1 MYILG
6 INSAYHEPSACL
18 IKAGHIVAAVEEER
32 FTRVRHGKPANLKNP
47 HEIPANSIRYC
58 LDVAGIRLRDVDHI
72 GYSFRPE
79 KRLAHNIGLGEEVT
93 AGCADSQEREQLFFD
108 LLQSVPEVLSSRFN
122 DDIRDRFIWIEHHVC
137 HASSTFYLSPIEQAA
152 ILSLDGI
159 GEATCTWF
167 GRGDGNRLAALR
179 ELIYPH
185 SLGLLWT
192 KMSRF
197 LGFGEYGQWKVMGL
211 AGYGNAARYYSALRE
226 FADFDGKGNFSI
238 DPQVL
243 QLRVNRF
250 DRLEKLFGPDRS
262 PGAPVEKR
270 HEDVAAALQKL
281 TTEVF
286 LSFASYLHR
295 ETGLNHLCLAG
306 GVALNCVA
314 NRALVEDGPF
324 DGVFIQPAANDGG
337 TALGACYY
345 IWNQLLDQP
354 RGQVLEHVFLG
365 PEFSPSD
372 GLAALAGE
380 KYSNITAQNHGGIPA
395 RVARL
400 LAQGEIV
407 AWHQGRME
415 FGPRALGN
423 RSILADPRRSD
434 IIYTLN
440 GKVKHREYFRPMA
453 ASVLTERADAWFVI
467 DRPTPSDSFM
477 VTARLVR
484 EEKRGIVPAVT
495 HVDNTCRIQRV
506 DRITNPRFHAL
517 LTEFEK
523 LTGVPLILNTSFNDR
538 EPIICT
544 PKNAV
549 ATCLKSGI
557 RYLVLG
563 NELIDFGAPDL
574 SAESDAGT
582 ISNTLDLL
590 GADPEVPVM
599 RPFMSRGTKQSNS
612 LKGG

>member
-6 INSAYHEPSACL
+6 VNSAYHEPSACL
-18 IKAGHIVAAVEEER
+18 IKEGQIVAAVEEER
-32 FTRVRHGKPANLKNP
+32 FTRIRHGKPANLKNP
-47 HEIPANSIRYC
+47 HEIPENSIRYC
-58 LDVAGIRLRDVDHI
+58 LDAAGIQMRDVDHI
-72 GYSFRPE
+72 GYSFLPE
-79 KRLAHNIGLGEEVT
+79 KRRAYNLGLGEEVT
-93 AGCADSQEREQLFFD
+93 GGCAGSPEREQRFFD
-108 LLQSVPEVLSSRFN
+108 LLQSVPEVLGSRFN
-122 DDIRDRFIWIEHHVC
+122 DNLRDRFLWLEHHLC
-137 HASSTFYLSPIEQAA
+137 HASSTFYLSPCEQAA
-152 ILSLDGI
+152 ILSIDGI
-159 GEATCTWF
+159 GEAACTWF
-167 GRGDGNRLAALR
+167 GRGDGNRMVALR
-179 ELIYPH
+179 EVTFPN
-185 SLGLLWT
+185 SVGLLWA

-211 AGYGNAARYYSALRE
+211 AGYGHAERYYAALRE
-226 FADFDGKGNFSI
+226 VVDFDEQGSFSI
-238 DPQVL
+238 DPQVF

-250 DRLEKLFGPDRS
+250 DGLEKLFGPDRS
-262 PGAPVEKR
+262 PGAPVEGR
-270 HEDVAAALQKL
+270 HQDVAAALQKL

-286 LSFASYLHR
+286 LSFASYLHG
-295 ETGLNHLCLAG
+295 ETRLNHLCLAG

-354 RGQVLEHVFLG
+354 RGPGLAHVFLG
-365 PEFSPSD
+365 PEFSQAD
-372 GLAALAGE
+372 GLAALAGRD
-380 KYSNITAQNHGGIPA
+380 YSTIPEQNPGGISA
-395 RVARL
+395 MVARL

-407 AWHQGRME
+407 AWCQGRME

-440 GKVKHREYFRPMA
+440 GKVKHREYFRPLA
-453 ASVLTERADAWFVI
+453 GSVLTERADEWFVL
-467 DRPTPSDSFM
+467 DRLTPSDAFM

-484 EEKRGIVPAVT
+484 EDKRGIIPAVT

-506 DRITNPRFHAL
+506 DRETNPRFHEL
-517 LTEFEK
+517 LTEFEE
-523 LTGVPLILNTSFNDR
+523 LTGVPIVLNTSFNDR

-544 PKNAV
+544 PQNAV

-574 SAESDAGT
+574 SAESDSTPFSIPSTCG
-582 ISNTLDLL
+582 S
-590 GADPEVPVM
+590 PVSEFP
-599 RPFMSRGTKQSNS
+599 R
-612 LKGG
+612 